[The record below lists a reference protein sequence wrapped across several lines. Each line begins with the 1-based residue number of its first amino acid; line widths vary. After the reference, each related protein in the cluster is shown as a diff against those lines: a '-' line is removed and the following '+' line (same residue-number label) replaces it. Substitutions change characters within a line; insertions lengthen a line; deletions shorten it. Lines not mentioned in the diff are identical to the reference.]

1 MKGYAQNLGNAAYF
15 VLQRQVPPG
24 GKVKLE
30 DAFKVVGKKSGLTE
44 DQTSE
49 FVQFLKETV
58 LLRGTWGYFDDSGV
72 SLDAPV
78 VKGPKAKK
86 VVNEKIS
93 TKKQDDAK
101 GAGRNLR
108 RADADDTGRGVE
120 ITPASIIE
128 ASYDDART
136 LIEKTKDRVVL
147 KKALTLTKHFA
158 GKEQHMRHILKKLE
172 QTA

>member
-1 MKGYAQNLGNAAYF
+1 MKGYVQNTGNAAFF
-15 VLQRQVPPG
+15 VLQRQVPPN

-30 DAFKVVGKKSGLTE
+30 DAFKVVGKKSGLSE
-44 DQTSE
+44 DQEAE
-49 FVQFLKETV
+49 FVQFLREKV
-58 LLRGTWGYFDDSGV
+58 LLRGTWGYFDASGS

-78 VKGPKAKK
+78 DKAPKAKK
-86 VVNEKIS
+86 VVNEKVS

-108 RADADDTGRGVE
+108 RSDVDDIGRGVE

-128 ASYDDART
+128 APYDAART
-136 LIEKTKDRVVL
+136 MIEKTKDRTVL
-147 KKALTLTKHFA
+147 KKALTLTKHFS
-158 GKEQHMRHILKKLE
+158 GKEQHMRHLLKKLE